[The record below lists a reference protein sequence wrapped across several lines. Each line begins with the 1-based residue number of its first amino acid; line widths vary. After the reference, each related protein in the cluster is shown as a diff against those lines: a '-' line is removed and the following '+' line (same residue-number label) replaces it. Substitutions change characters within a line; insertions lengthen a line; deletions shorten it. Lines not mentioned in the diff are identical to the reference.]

1 MATTKKR
8 VLVTGANGAIGRVLM
23 ERLADRYDLR
33 ALTRTEVEFP
43 SHIADVSDLVAI
55 LPAFEGID
63 AVVHMAGSSA
73 VDSPWEAVLQS
84 NLIGAYHIFEA
95 ARIAKVPAVVFASS
109 NHAIGEYEL
118 EGAPDLYRLDD
129 PRVYD
134 HTVEV
139 RPDSLY
145 GVSKIYG
152 EALGRFYHDRYGI
165 RVYNLRIGSML
176 EDDDPR
182 SPAIARASSWL
193 KLEPAHAYA
202 RYRATWLSQRD
213 CAELVACCID
223 AEDVDW
229 AVVYGISDNPRQ
241 FWDITHAFDL
251 LGYTPEDS
259 APIGEEP

>member
-1 MATTKKR
+1 MSTTKKR
-8 VLVTGANGAIGRVLM
+8 VLVTGANGTIGRVLM
-23 ERLADRYDLR
+23 EQLADRYDLL
-33 ALTRTEVEFP
+33 ALTRTRVEFP
-43 SHIADVSDLVAI
+43 SFVGDISNLKAI

-73 VDSPWEAVLQS
+73 VDSPWQAVLQS
-84 NLIGAYHIFEA
+84 NLIGAYNVYEA
-95 ARIAKVPAVVFASS
+95 ARIANVPAVIFASS
-109 NHAIGEYEL
+109 NHAIGEYEI
-118 EGAPDLYRLDD
+118 EGAPDIYRLDD

-165 RVYNLRIGSML
+165 RAYNLRIGSCR

-182 SPAIARASSWL
+182 SPAIAKGNSWL
-193 KLEPAHAYA
+193 KLEPAQAYA

-213 CAELVACCID
+213 CAQLVACCID

-241 FWDITHAFDL
+241 FWDITHAHDL
-251 LGYTPEDS
+251 LGYTPQDS
-259 APIGEEP
+259 APVGEEL

>member
-1 MATTKKR
+1 MSTTKKR
-8 VLVTGANGAIGRVLM
+8 VLVTGANGTIGRVLM
-23 ERLADRYDLR
+23 EQLADRYDLL
-33 ALTRTEVEFP
+33 ALTRTGVEFP
-43 SHIADVSDLVAI
+43 SFVGDISNLEAI

-73 VDSPWEAVLQS
+73 VDSPWQAVLQS
-84 NLIGAYHIFEA
+84 NLIGAYNVYEA
-95 ARIAKVPAVVFASS
+95 ARIANVPAVIFASS
-109 NHAIGEYEL
+109 NHAIGEYEI
-118 EGAPDLYRLDD
+118 EGAPDIYRLDD

-165 RVYNLRIGSML
+165 RVYNLRIGSCR

-182 SPAIARASSWL
+182 SPAIAKGNSWL
-193 KLEPAHAYA
+193 KLEPAQAYA

-213 CAELVACCID
+213 CAQLVACCID

-241 FWDITHAFDL
+241 FWDITHAHDL
-251 LGYTPEDS
+251 LGYTPQDS
-259 APIGEEP
+259 APVGEEL